1 MCPGAATISWRN
13 DPRYPGAEEAMNAW
27 FVVMNAWFVVMIILL
42 GIGALTMDRYDV
54 WRVLIWIAFG
64 WFVLGASA
72 RLQGRAPVRL
82 DRDDIGRMKI
92 SRALI
97 WAFRVAL
104 VLLWLALSL
113 RYWMIAGVL
122 SPVVLALTLWLWVQA
137 ERDVRGRS

>member
-1 MCPGAATISWRN
+1 MSALLRIADSSRTSWGVRKVPSPDKCAPALQLSLDGPRRN

-27 FVVMNAWFVVMIILL
+27 FVVMNAWFVIMIILL
-42 GIGALTMDRYDV
+42 GIGALTLHRYDV

-64 WFVLGASA
+64 WFVLGA
-72 RLQGRAPVRL
+72 LLLVTGRAPVRL

-104 VLLWLALSL
+104 
-113 RYWMIAGVL
+113 
-122 SPVVLALTLWLWVQA
+122 
-137 ERDVRGRS
+137 

>member
-1 MCPGAATISWRN
+1 
-13 DPRYPGAEEAMNAW
+13 MNAW
-27 FVVMNAWFVVMIILL
+27 FVVMNAWFVIMIILL
-42 GIGALTMDRYDV
+42 GIGALTLHRYDV

-64 WFVLGASA
+64 WFVLGA
-72 RLQGRAPVRL
+72 LLLVTGRAPVRL

-113 RYWMIAGVL
+113 KYWMIAGVL
-122 SPVVLALTLWLWVQA
+122 SPVVLTLTLWLWVQA

>member
-1 MCPGAATISWRN
+1 
-13 DPRYPGAEEAMNAW
+13 
-27 FVVMNAWFVVMIILL
+27 
-42 GIGALTMDRYDV
+42 
-54 WRVLIWIAFG
+54 
-64 WFVLGASA
+64 
-72 RLQGRAPVRL
+72 VRL
-82 DRDDIGRMKI
+82 DRDDIGRMNI

-113 RYWMIAGVL
+113 KYWMIAGVL